1 MEKGSNSMAAFA
13 SLKIPV
19 DLTRCDGAAGVA
31 LAVVANY
38 PGTRNARVDEAS
50 SSVSFELIF
59 PGNVSGLV
67 RRLNAG
73 NVPVGA
79 RADVALPVRRLAP
92 ELTAG
97 GGAVVAERLMHGAE
111 VWDVAFDR
119 GRFVHEARMNGET
132 IEASIDPSSNAMHQ
146 IYDALLTLGL
156 VAHAPH
162 AVA

>member
-1 MEKGSNSMAAFA
+1 MAAFA

-19 DLTRCDGAAGVA
+19 DLTRRDGAAGVA
-31 LAVVANY
+31 LSVVENY
-38 PGTRNARVDEAS
+38 PGTRHAAVDEAS

-67 RRLNAG
+67 RRLGDNQVPAG
-73 NVPVGA
+73 E
-79 RADVALPVRRLAP
+79 RADVKLPVRSLAP
-92 ELTAG
+92 DLIAG
-97 GGAVVAERLMHGAE
+97 GGTVVSERLRHGAE
-111 VWDVAFDR
+111 VWDVSFDR
-119 GRFVHEARMNGET
+119 GKWVLDARMNGET
-132 IEASIDPSSNAMHQ
+132 IEASIVPSSNAMHQ

>member
-1 MEKGSNSMAAFA
+1 MDIMAAFA
-13 SLKIPV
+13 HLKIPV
-19 DLTRCDGAAGVA
+19 DLTRGDGAAATA
-31 LAVVANY
+31 LTVVANY
-38 PGTRNARVDEAS
+38 PGTRNASVDAAS

-67 RRLNAG
+67 RRLSDNG
-73 NVPVGA
+73 IPVGE
-79 RADVALPVRRLAP
+79 RATVSLPVRSLAP
-92 ELTAG
+92 ELVAG
-97 GGAVVAERLMHGAE
+97 GGTVVSERLLHGAE

-119 GRFVHEARMNGET
+119 GRFVHEARVNGDT
-132 IEASIDPSSNAMHQ
+132 IEASIEPSSNAMHQ